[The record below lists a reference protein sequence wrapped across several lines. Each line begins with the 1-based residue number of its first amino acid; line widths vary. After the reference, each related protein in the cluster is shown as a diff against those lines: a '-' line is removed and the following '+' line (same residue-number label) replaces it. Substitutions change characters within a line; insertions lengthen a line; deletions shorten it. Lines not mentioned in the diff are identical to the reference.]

1 MNVINAIQILPL
13 EFNATLDDLR
23 RQNRSTALSYH
34 PDKHQNGIEEATER
48 FKILGQ
54 AYDVLNKWF
63 EEGKP
68 PPTTPK
74 SPRSPKGTVRPV
86 AQIQTE
92 LLTKIKPIL
101 RELIRV
107 RDFARTTLSK
117 SPTLDALLSTA
128 NMAVRRAMKLERRV
142 RDIDPNDC
150 NMRFMAQ
157 LVKFEHS
164 VQVAGEILPKL
175 VMRCSLVA
183 TSDPRARQVAV
194 QALSVFMHQVFDH

>member
-1 MNVINAIQILPL
+1 MNVISAIQIILL
-13 EFNATLDDLR
+13 ESTATLDDLR
-23 RQNRSTALSYH
+23 RQYRSTALSCH
-34 PDKHQNGIEEATER
+34 PDKHPNGIEEATER
-48 FKILGQ
+48 FKTLGQ
-54 AYDVLNKWF
+54 AYDVLKEWF

-68 PPTTPK
+68 PPTRPK
-74 SPRSPKGTVRPV
+74 SPTSPNGTVRPA